1 MTHSNGILMTSHYRS
16 KFKLIYSNSTRLL
29 SSKGGILGCVSNV
42 FSDKIPVSDCAL
54 DSDNDG
60 INNNVDIDNDNDGI
74 TPNWSL
80 PNQIK

>member
-1 MTHSNGILMTSHYRS
+1 
-16 KFKLIYSNSTRLL
+16 
-29 SSKGGILGCVSNV
+29 V

-74 TPNWSL
+74 TNCTGVLW
-80 PNQIK
+80 